1 MTTTNH
7 SSAAIPFELATSLHD
22 GSSRP
27 VKPRTFGRREFERR
41 NVYGFLSIKERRAI
55 EIDGLPAL
63 SVALSLECDP
73 QISAYVERPRK
84 LSVLD
89 KNLELDF
96 WVRHKSGREEFLL
109 VVSEA
114 ECVSN
119 PGGTRSPR
127 ESGRLTEAASAAS
140 INLRCV
146 TEYDVRIEG
155 GRLMVRNRL
164 LAFTQVAQTLAN
176 GLAIRTRVLEYFAR
190 ADRARIDQVEQAL
203 APLTPS
209 DLHAV
214 ICELVCLGALTF
226 EPAHGLTRHT
236 VIERRMRT

>member
-1 MTTTNH
+1 MATTNH
-7 SSAAIPFELATSLHD
+7 ASDAAPFEVAARLHD
-22 GSSRP
+22 GSPRP

-41 NVYGFLSIKERRAI
+41 DVYGFLSVKENRAI
-55 EIDGLPAL
+55 EVDGLSAL

-73 QISAYVERPRK
+73 HVCAYVERPRK
-84 LSVLD
+84 LSVAG

-96 WVRHKSGREEFLL
+96 WVRLKSGREEFLL
-109 VVSEA
+109 VVFEA
-114 ECVSN
+114 DCVSN

-127 ESGRLTEAASAAS
+127 DSGRLTEAASTAS

-146 TEYDVRIEG
+146 TEYDVRVEG

-190 ADRARIDQVEQAL
+190 VGRARIDQVEQAL

-226 EPAHGLTRHT
+226 DPAYGLTRHT